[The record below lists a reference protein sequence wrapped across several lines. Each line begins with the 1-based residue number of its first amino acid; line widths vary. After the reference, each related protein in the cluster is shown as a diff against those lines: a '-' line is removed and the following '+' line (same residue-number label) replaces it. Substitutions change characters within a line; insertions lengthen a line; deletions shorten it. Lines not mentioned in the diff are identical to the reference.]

1 MQMFT
6 HGTITGLMFLT
17 VGFIYERTHTRH
29 IPDLG
34 GLATKMP
41 IFAVSMLIAGLASLG
56 LPGTSGFV
64 SEILIFMGS
73 FAAWKFITAIATI
86 AVVLTAGYILWMI
99 QRAIFEK
106 IPSKFNSLTDA
117 QPHEIIPIAMLVI
130 SILFVGIY
138 PAFISDIFTL
148 GLEPIVAS
156 VEAIN

>member
-1 MQMFT
+1 
-6 HGTITGLMFLT
+6 
-17 VGFIYERTHTRH
+17 
-29 IPDLG
+29 
-34 GLATKMP
+34 MP

>member
-1 MQMFT
+1 MYELAPLKKSHKEFGFT
-6 HGTITGLMFLT
+6 EPIKEFTPSIG
-17 VGFIYERTHTRH
+17 VS
-29 IPDLG
+29 DL
-34 GLATKMP
+34 A
-41 IFAVSMLIAGLASLG
+41 
-56 LPGTSGFV
+56 
-64 SEILIFMGS
+64 
-73 FAAWKFITAIATI
+73 
-86 AVVLTAGYILWMI
+86 
-99 QRAIFEK
+99 K